1 MPVASLEK
9 ARENRLR
16 QIGWL
21 STQLHKSP
29 RSFQVARRLLLAFRR
44 LFPPLAI
51 EGLPGRV
58 HPNDFMANRL
68 FPGKAKDYGDY
79 VKHSRASF
87 NIVSQAL
94 RYAGR
99 CWSDVESV
107 IDFGCGYGRVTR
119 WLPTVLAPDKVTAC
133 DVQAEGVR
141 WCAAEFGVRPL
152 VGHPNITGTRF
163 DTYDVLFSIS
173 VATHLSPR
181 RLEALF
187 RALMRIINPGGV
199 AIFSTNGPIS
209 AQTASRIRAY
219 IDQQKV
225 LSDLDQ
231 TGSAFIPYP
240 HYADAELGD
249 TFLTNQYVVRSM
261 AELAPEFVVVAYEE
275 ARFWSVQDCYV
286 FKKASG

>member
-1 MPVASLEK
+1 MPDASAEK
-9 ARENRLR
+9 VRRNRVR
-16 QIGWL
+16 QMGWL

-29 RSFQVARRLLLAFRR
+29 RSFAVARGLLFAFRR

-68 FPGKAKDYGDY
+68 LPGRAQDYGDY

-87 NIVSQAL
+87 EILSQGL
-94 RYAGR
+94 RAAGR

-119 WLPTVLAPDKVTAC
+119 WLPTVLPPDKVTAC

-152 VGHPNITGTRF
+152 VGRPNITDTGF
-163 DTYDVLFSIS
+163 DRYDVLFSIS
-173 VATHLSPR
+173 VATHLSPG
-181 RLEALF
+181 RLAALF

-199 AIFSTNGPIS
+199 VIFSTNGPIS
-209 AQTASRIRAY
+209 AQTATSIRQY
-219 IDQQKV
+219 IDRQK
-225 LSDLDQ
+225 LLADLDQ

-240 HYADAELGD
+240 HYADPEFGD
-249 TFLTNQYVVRSM
+249 TFVTNRHVVRSM

>member
-1 MPVASLEK
+1 MM
-9 ARENRLR
+9 R
-16 QIGWL
+16 WL
-21 STQLHKSP
+21 ITQLHKSP
-29 RSFQVARRLLLAFRR
+29 RSFAVARGLLFAFRR

-68 FPGKAKDYGDY
+68 IPGKAEDYGRY
-79 VKHSRASF
+79 VKHSRATF
-87 NIVSQAL
+87 EIVSQGL
-94 RYAGR
+94 CHAGR

-119 WLPTVLAPDKVTAC
+119 WLPTVLSPDKVTAC

-152 VGHPNITGTRF
+152 VGQPNIADTHF
-163 DTYDVLFSIS
+163 DTYDVLFAIS
-173 VATHLSPR
+173 VATHVSPG
-181 RLEALF
+181 RLGVLF
-187 RALMRIINPGGV
+187 RTLMRIINPGGV
-199 AIFSTNGPIS
+199 VIFSTHGPIS
-209 AQTASRIRAY
+209 AQTAGRIKEY
-219 IDQQKV
+219 IDPQKV

-240 HYADAELGD
+240 HYADADLGD
-249 TFLTNQYVVRSM
+249 TFLTKQYVVRSM
-261 AELAPEFVVVAYEE
+261 AELAPNFVMVAFEE
-275 ARFWSVQDCYV
+275 ARFWDIQDCYV